1 MNDISI
7 SKKILINELFTEILD
22 KFMIPSTNVLG
33 KALQKQAHVLKLFSD
48 WWEEMASGNFGWG
61 LLADSSVGR
70 FLGLLATQVSW

>member
-1 MNDISI
+1 MDIFYSVFRCEIIVMNDISI

-48 WWEEMASGNFGWG
+48 
-61 LLADSSVGR
+61 
-70 FLGLLATQVSW
+70 